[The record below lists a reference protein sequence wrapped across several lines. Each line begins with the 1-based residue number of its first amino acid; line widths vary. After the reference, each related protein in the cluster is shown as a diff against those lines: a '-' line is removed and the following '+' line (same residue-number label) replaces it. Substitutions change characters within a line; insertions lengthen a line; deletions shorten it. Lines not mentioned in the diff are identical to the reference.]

1 MYCIYIYVYIHIYIY
16 IELHIYIYNGHI
28 CNMSNYMSTCSQ
40 DVSHYQYQS
49 LPCFMGPISPVWLL
63 VPGSIKQPSFRSAGA
78 FHVPKPLQPN
88 SSPPD
93 ESSGAS
99 SWWPWKFEQIC
110 HFWWYHPVEYKNT
123 CQPGLLTYIA
133 ELEHRSRTISSQQY
147 NRSIGLICIPRT
159 TGAATARLVG

>member
-1 MYCIYIYVYIHIYIY
+1 MYVYMYVHIQYTYVCTVYIY
-16 IELHIYIYNGHI
+16 ICIHTHIHIHRITYIYIYNGHI

-110 HFWWYHPVEYKNT
+110 HFCEPLGGITLLNT
-123 CQPGLLTYIA
+123 KT
-133 ELEHRSRTISSQQY
+133 HV
-147 NRSIGLICIPRT
+147 NRDC
-159 TGAATARLVG
+159 